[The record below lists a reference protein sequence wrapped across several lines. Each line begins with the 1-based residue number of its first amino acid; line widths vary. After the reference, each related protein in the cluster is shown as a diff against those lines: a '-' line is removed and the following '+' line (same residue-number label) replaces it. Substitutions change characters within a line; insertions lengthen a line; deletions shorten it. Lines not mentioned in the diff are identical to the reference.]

1 MTDREHHPNATSA
14 TPGVVDPGRLIVLV
28 RRYWTWL
35 LLPPL
40 VLGVMGWIFSAQG
53 DSRYEASTLVV
64 VRPTAASNLLEGER
78 SDSLAERE
86 LQTEERLLNGPA
98 MGELVA
104 ATIGEDLDFEA
115 AAIAGTDLLEITAQA
130 GSAEGAATAADAVAG
145 LFIEQ
150 RQARIQR
157 DLDSAIEVVETEVA
171 RIERELDAGTN
182 TDDGASRLSR
192 ELDEAQTQLD
202 RLRAESAL
210 PSSDARI
217 ASAAI
222 APSDRVA
229 PRPGRAAV
237 LAAMLGVLAGLGLVW
252 LRDVFDR
259 RIRGVEDLPDVATE
273 LDFAGPVP
281 RPDTRLLSG
290 PAMQVDLDV
299 ADRFRVLANA
309 AVGNRSDRSVIQV
322 TGVAGGE
329 GATFVAA
336 NLATALAIGG
346 WSTAL
351 IDADLDHGDQHRIFR
366 VEANPGTKEL
376 LDGARM
382 DTVIQETPVAYG
394 LAVIA
399 SGATTVRDATLH
411 RSGLNEILSEVSS
424 RYDVVVIDGPPILG
438 AGDAAVLATHVD
450 KTILVSSTNQ
460 TTEPELERAIR
471 TIGASEGELTALV
484 LVEPLA
490 TSFGSGSRLNGHTR
504 AVTPVTRESIE
515 TMATVTSDY
524 PVAGGATAGRRYH
537 RRIRRGPRGRAP
549 VRRAGSSG

>member
-1 MTDREHHPNATSA
+1 MIDRAQQPSA
-14 TPGVVDPGRLIVLV
+14 ASGPTGIVDPGRLIVLA

-40 VLGVMGWIFSAQG
+40 VLGVMGWLLSARAE
-53 DSRYEASTLVV
+53 SRYEASTLVV
-64 VRPTAASNLLEGER
+64 VRPTAASDLLEGDR

-98 MGELVA
+98 MDELVE
-104 ATIGEDLDFEA
+104 ATIGDDIDFEA
-115 AAIAGTDLLEITAQA
+115 AAITGTDLLEITAQA
-130 GSAEGAATAADAVAG
+130 SSAEGAATAADAVAG

-150 RQARIQR
+150 RRARIQR
-157 DLDSAIEVVETEVA
+157 DLDSAIQVVETEVA
-171 RIERELDAGTN
+171 RIERELAAGTGA
-182 TDDGASRLSR
+182 DGGTSRLSR
-192 ELDEAQTQLD
+192 ELDEAQTSLD
-202 RLRAESAL
+202 RLRTESAL

-229 PRPGRAAV
+229 PRPGRAGV
-237 LAAMLGVLAGLGLVW
+237 LGIMLGLLAGLGLVW

-309 AVGNRSDRSVIQV
+309 AVGNRSERSVIQV

-351 IDADLDHGDQHRIFR
+351 IDADLDHGDQHHIFR
-366 VEANPGTKEL
+366 VDATPGTKEL

-382 DTVIQETPVAYG
+382 EAVIQETPVAYG

-399 SGATTVRDATLH
+399 SGANVVRDATLH

-450 KTILVSSTNQ
+450 KTILVSSANR
-460 TTEPELERAIR
+460 TTEPQLELAMR
-471 TIGASEGELTALV
+471 TIGASEGALTALV
-484 LVEPLA
+484 LVEPVA
-490 TSFGSGSRLNGHTR
+490 TTFGPGSRVNGHART
-504 AVTPVTRESIE
+504 ATPVTRESIE
-515 TMATVTSDY
+515 TMATVTSDL
-524 PVAGGATAGRRYH
+524 PIATGSAAVRRYH
-537 RRIRRGPRGRAP
+537 RRIRRGPRSRVPG
-549 VRRAGSSG
+549 RRARSWG